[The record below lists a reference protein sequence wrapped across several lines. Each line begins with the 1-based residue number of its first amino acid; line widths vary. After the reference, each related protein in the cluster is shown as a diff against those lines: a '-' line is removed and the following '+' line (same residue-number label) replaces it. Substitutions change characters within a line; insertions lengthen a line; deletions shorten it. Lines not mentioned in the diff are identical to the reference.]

1 MADPKPISRDEL
13 AKFLPSARA
22 IKAFE
27 DLFEIAGE
35 TTPDTLEELL
45 ALVNSIKNRDSGVK
59 PRLEELEQAQ
69 PRIMNLSDLENRL
82 QVLET
87 QLSKRDTHG
96 DLLRRIEQLEQL
108 LGV

>member
-27 DLFEIAGE
+27 DLFVIVGQ

-59 PRLEELEQAQ
+59 PRLEELEQSQ
-69 PRIMNLSDLENRL
+69 PRAANLS
-82 QVLET
+82 VLESRIQELEQ
-87 QLSKRDTHG
+87 QLARRDTHG

-108 LGV
+108 IGA